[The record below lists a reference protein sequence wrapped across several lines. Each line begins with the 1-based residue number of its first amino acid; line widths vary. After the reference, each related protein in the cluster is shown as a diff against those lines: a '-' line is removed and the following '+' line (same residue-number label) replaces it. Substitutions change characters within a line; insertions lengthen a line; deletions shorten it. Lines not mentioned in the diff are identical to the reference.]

1 MSLKDAA
8 AAKTSDYLKTD
19 PVLNGQDYAVVS
31 FVNPGDP
38 VVEKNLYYV
47 NKFLVA
53 DINKTLTA
61 QCIQMVRKLQVDMR
75 SKITDVLDRLRASAN
90 EEDKNLSRILEGRYR
105 DMQLD
110 EDSYIEECRRRYEMD
125 ASDISDRYKMY
136 LTENRQSMDT
146 EFDQANDH
154 KTSLRGFKVRGAFA
168 RMADARDRAKF
179 LRDNVEPGIHTFVVP
194 MGVWFPVDMEA
205 DEVQDQEYMLSQLNE
220 LMGKYHEGVH
230 ARNQHFAERKRE
242 MEQQGTAPAKRVP
255 HEAKDTKARLQ
266 EKLRKKKDAQI
277 RADIAALKDAAGA
290 SASAPPPPGDES

>member
-1 MSLKDAA
+1 MALKDSAS
-8 AAKTSDYLKTD
+8 KTSDYLKTD

-38 VVEKNLYYV
+38 VVEKNLFYL

-53 DINKTLTA
+53 DINKTMTA

-75 SKITDVLDRLRASAN
+75 NKISDVLDRLKSSTN
-90 EEDKNLSRILEGRYR
+90 EEDKNLSRILEARYR
-105 DMQLD
+105 DMQID

-125 ASDISDRYKMY
+125 AAEITDRYKIY
-136 LTENRQSMDT
+136 LTENRQSMDV

-179 LRDNVEPGIHTFVVP
+179 LRDTVEPGIHTFVVP

-230 ARNQHFAERKRE
+230 ARNQHFQERQRE
-242 MEQQGTAPAKRVP
+242 MQEQGAVPAKRTA

-266 EKLRKKKDAQI
+266 ERLRKKKDAQI
-277 RADIAALKDAAGA
+277 RADIAALKDAGAGA
-290 SASAPPPPGDES
+290 KDEKKDVEEK

>member
-1 MSLKDAA
+1 MALKDSAS
-8 AAKTSDYLKTD
+8 KTSDYLKTD

-38 VVEKNLYYV
+38 VVEKNLFYL

-53 DINKTLTA
+53 DVNKTMTA

-75 SKITDVLDRLRASAN
+75 NKISEVLDRLKSSAN
-90 EEDKNLSRILEGRYR
+90 EEDKNLSRILEARYR
-105 DMQLD
+105 DMQID
-110 EDSYIEECRRRYEMD
+110 EDSYIDECRRRYEMD
-125 ASDISDRYKMY
+125 AAEITDRYKIY
-136 LTENRQSMDT
+136 LTENRQAMDV

-179 LRDNVEPGIHTFVVP
+179 LRDTVEPGIHTFVVP

-230 ARNQHFAERKRE
+230 ARNQHFLERQRE
-242 MEQQGTAPAKRVP
+242 MQEQGPAPAKRVA

-266 EKLRKKKDAQI
+266 ERLRKKKDAQI
-277 RADIAALKDAAGA
+277 RADIAALKDAGAGA
-290 SASAPPPPGDES
+290 SEGKE